1 MELGSDILDVVI
13 RTSIVY
19 LLIVIGLLLLGK
31 KELSQMSVTDLV
43 FILLIS
49 NSVQNAMVGNNSS
62 LSGGLIAALVLF
74 VLNYIFRRL
83 NYEFSFVR
91 KVVEGEPVMLVY
103 KGFIKEG
110 NLKREQITHEELL
123 AAVREHGVERIED
136 VSLAMLEIDGNISVL
151 SDGFKH
157 TSIHKRKKHI
167 KGFLR

>member
-1 MELGSDILDVVI
+1 MVLGSDILDVVI
-13 RTSIVY
+13 RTSVVY

-49 NSVQNAMVGNNSS
+49 NSVQNAMVGSNSS
-62 LSGGLIAALVLF
+62 LAGGLIAALVLF
-74 VLNYIFRRL
+74 VLNYVFRRL
-83 NYEFSFVR
+83 NYRFKFFR

-103 KGFIKEG
+103 KGFVKEE
-110 NLKREQITHEELL
+110 NLKKQQITHEELL
-123 AAVREHGVERIED
+123 AAVREHGIERIEE

-151 SDGFKH
+151 SDGFKKR
-157 TSIHKRKKHI
+157 SLHKRKKHI